1 MLEKWKYLLDNRYNT
16 LYTYSRNFHQNQEY
30 LKKDFE
36 ILENWFY
43 DNYMVL
49 NPGKCEF
56 MGFEKNSKN
65 EIFTYHE
72 IRLQKATTKKLLG
85 IAIDEHLNFIE
96 HLCKSASRKLN
107 ALSRVS
113 SCLSYQQKKVVS
125 NSFISGQFSY
135 CLLIWMFSSIR
146 SYRKINNGFYV
157 YVIMITPRAMTNF
170 QANKT

>member
-65 EIFTYHE
+65 EVFTYHE

-85 IAIDEHLNFIE
+85 IAIDEHLNFNE

-113 SCLSYQQKKVVS
+113 SCYQQKKVVS

-135 CLLIWMFSSIR
+135 YLLIWMFSSIR